1 MLPRD
6 RAVWVPSPPP
16 RLLEGV
22 AGQVSCTTLS
32 VVLCFGAGVVDL
44 GWVEFAG
51 LGVGVRQ
58 VVVGLV
64 GRSFGAQLGTLFGGP
79 CRETLAFMD

>member
-1 MLPRD
+1 MG
-6 RAVWVPSPPP
+6 AVPTV
-16 RLLEGV
+16 V
-22 AGQVSCTTLS
+22 AGELRGRCLAPLYLLFC
-32 VVLCFGAGVVDL
+32 VLGAGVVDL

-64 GRSFGAQLGTLFGGP
+64 GRSFGAQLGTFG
-79 CRETLAFMD
+79 